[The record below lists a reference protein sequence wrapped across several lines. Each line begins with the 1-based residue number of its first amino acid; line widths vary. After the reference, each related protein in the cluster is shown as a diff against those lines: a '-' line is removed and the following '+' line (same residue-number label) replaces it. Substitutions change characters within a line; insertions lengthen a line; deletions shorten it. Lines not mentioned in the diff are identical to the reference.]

1 MEAEDRSGRSDGVQ
15 VRPRCFPLTPLHH
28 CRINSPASPLPFLPS
43 FSPSTRVAAR
53 SSQLLLRLSRFGPHR
68 SVQRELENFSCQ
80 GASADF
86 DAARRERGGRARWER
101 RGGGRGVRHRG
112 HKEEIDPE
120 VLSLEVSLLKPI
132 SGFIAP
138 APATDRPQLQLLN
151 LLRSYFSGF
160 PRVSRGGGSSSITP
174 RTPRPGGVE
183 DGDGARDRERSEEA
197 HEGEAF
203 RRSANTPYPLR
214 RQTSFQLGGN
224 SGVVCVL
231 VLWWS
236 FVRGGRRAR
245 SVGILPSLRNSPACG
260 GPRSPRCRWSCA
272 WRFRLVLAGKT

>member
-138 APATDRPQLQLLN
+138 APARTG
-151 LLRSYFSGF
+151 RSSSSLISSARTS
-160 PRVSRGGGSSSITP
+160 RVSLASHAGGGPVRSPRGPPAPGEWKTVTVRGTERDPKRLTKAKPFDVP
-174 RTPRPGGVE
+174 RTPL
-183 DGDGARDRERSEEA
+183 
-197 HEGEAF
+197 
-203 RRSANTPYPLR
+203 TP
-214 RQTSFQLGGN
+214 
-224 SGVVCVL
+224 
-231 VLWWS
+231 
-236 FVRGGRRAR
+236 
-245 SVGILPSLRNSPACG
+245 
-260 GPRSPRCRWSCA
+260 
-272 WRFRLVLAGKT
+272 